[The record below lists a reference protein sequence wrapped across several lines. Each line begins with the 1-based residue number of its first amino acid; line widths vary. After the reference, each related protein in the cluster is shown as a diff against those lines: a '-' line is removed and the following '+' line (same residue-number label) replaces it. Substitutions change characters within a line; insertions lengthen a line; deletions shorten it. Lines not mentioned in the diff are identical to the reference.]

1 MYGGWKTRDG
11 CKKLPKYPKIVNPA
25 IDYDNLIDLCEYSFD
40 KKVRGSNGENPTI
53 VDLARVECPS
63 ELYEFT

>member
-1 MYGGWKTRDG
+1 MENQGRVQKIT
-11 CKKLPKYPKIVNPA
+11 KIVNPT